1 MPINHE
7 TAALAKG
14 CELYT
19 NNLTCCSLVGAKDAG
34 GMGGWGGGKSACRRD
49 DAETLDKHN

>member
-1 MPINHE
+1 MPINHKA
-7 TAALAKG
+7 AALAKG

-19 NNLTCCSLVGAKDAG
+19 NNLTCCSLVGAKDI
-34 GMGGWGGGKSACRRD
+34 GWWKTSCRGD